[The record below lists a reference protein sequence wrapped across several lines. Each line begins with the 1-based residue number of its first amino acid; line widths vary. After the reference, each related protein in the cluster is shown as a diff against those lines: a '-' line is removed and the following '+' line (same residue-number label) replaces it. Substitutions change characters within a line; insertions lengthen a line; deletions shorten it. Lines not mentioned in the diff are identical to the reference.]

1 VRYLLLVYAA
11 DGLAGSDAPDEVLVS
26 HELEPAWT
34 ATTVRVRAG
43 ETVLGDGPA
52 SVATEHLGR
61 VDLLVAATLDEAIEV
76 AARIPEAHDGVV
88 EIRPLAQE
96 AAA

>member
-11 DGLAGSDAPDEVLVS
+11 DGVTASAVPDEVLVS
-26 HELEPAWT
+26 HALEPAWT
-34 ATTVRVRAG
+34 ATCVRLHAG

-52 SVATEHLGR
+52 GGDTEHLGR

-76 AARIPEAHDGVV
+76 AARIPEAREGVV
-88 EIRPLAQE
+88 EIRPLVQE

>member
-1 VRYLLLVYAA
+1 LRYLLLVYAA
-11 DGLAGSDAPDEVLVS
+11 GGVTASAAPGEVLVS

-34 ATTVRVRAG
+34 ATSVRVRAG

-52 SVATEHLGR
+52 AGVEAALAR
-61 VDLLVAATLDEAIEV
+61 VDVLAAATLDEAIAV
-76 AARIPEAHDGVV
+76 AERIPEAREGVV
-88 EIRPLAQE
+88 EIRPLAGE

>member
-1 VRYLLLVYAA
+1 MRYLLLVYSA
-11 DGLAGSDAPDEVLVS
+11 DGLAGSPAPDEVLVS

-34 ATTVRVRAG
+34 ATTVRMRAG

-52 SVATEHLGR
+52 DAPAAHLGR
-61 VDLLVAATLDEAIEV
+61 VDLLVAPTIDEAIEV
-76 AARIPEAHDGVV
+76 AERILTAREGVV

>member
-1 VRYLLLVYAA
+1 VRYLLLVYAP
-11 DGLAGSDAPDEVLVS
+11 DGLAGSAAPDDVLVS

-34 ATTVRVRAG
+34 ATTVRVHAG

-52 SVATEHLGR
+52 DAPAEHLGR

-76 AARIPEAHDGVV
+76 AERILTAREGVV

>member
-1 VRYLLLVYAA
+1 MRYLLLVYAA
-11 DGLAGSDAPDEVLVS
+11 DGPAESAAPEEVLVS
-26 HELEPAWT
+26 HELAPAWT
-34 ATTVRVRAG
+34 ATTVRVREG

-52 SVATEHLGR
+52 DAPAEHLGR

-76 AARIPEAHDGVV
+76 AERILTAREGVV

>member
-11 DGLAGSDAPDEVLVS
+11 DGVAASAAPEAVLVS
-26 HELEPAWT
+26 HALEPAWT
-34 ATTVRVRAG
+34 ATSVRVRAG
-43 ETVLGDGPA
+43 DTVLGDGPA
-52 SVATEHLGR
+52 GGDGGELGR

-76 AARIPEAHDGVV
+76 AARIPEAREGVV
-88 EIRPLAQE
+88 EIRPLVQE

>member
-1 VRYLLLVYAA
+1 
-11 DGLAGSDAPDEVLVS
+11 VLVS

-34 ATTVRVRAG
+34 ATSVRVRAG
-43 ETVLGDGPA
+43 ETVLRDGPA
-52 SVATEHLGR
+52 DGPAEHLGR
-61 VDLLVAATLDEAIEV
+61 VDLLVAPTLDGAIEV
-76 AARIPEAHDGVV
+76 AARILTACEGVV

>member
-1 VRYLLLVYAA
+1 MRYLLLVYAP
-11 DGLAGSDAPDEVLVS
+11 DGPSGPPAPDEVLVS
-26 HELEPAWT
+26 HELEPSWT

-43 ETVLGDGPA
+43 ETVLRDGPA
-52 SVATEHLGR
+52 DAPTGHLGR
-61 VDLLVAATLDEAIEV
+61 VDLLVAPTLDEAIEV
-76 AARIPEAHDGVV
+76 AERILTAREGVV

>member
-11 DGLAGSDAPDEVLVS
+11 DGLAGSAAPAEVIVS

-52 SVATEHLGR
+52 DAPAEHLGR
-61 VDLLVAATLDEAIEV
+61 VDLLVASTLDEAIKV
-76 AARIPEAHDGVV
+76 AARILETREGLV
-88 EIRPLAQE
+88 EIRPLAQG

>member
-11 DGLAGSDAPDEVLVS
+11 DGVMSSAAPGEVLVS

-34 ATTVRVRAG
+34 ATSVRVRDG
-43 ETVLGDGPA
+43 ETRLADGPA
-52 SVATEHLGR
+52 VASEDQLGR
-61 VDLLVAATLDEAIEV
+61 VDVLVAATLDDAIAV
-76 AARIPEAHDGVV
+76 AAGFFEARKGVV
-88 EIRPLAQE
+88 EIRPLAEE

>member
-1 VRYLLLVYAA
+1 LLLVYAA
-11 DGLAGSDAPDEVLVS
+11 DGLAGSPAPDEVLVS

-34 ATTVRVRAG
+34 ATSVRVRAG
-43 ETVLGDGPA
+43 ETVLRDGPA
-52 SVATEHLGR
+52 ATAPEQLGR
-61 VDLLVAATLDEAIEV
+61 VDVLVAATLDEAIEV
-76 AARIPEAHDGVV
+76 AARIPEARDGVV

>member
-1 VRYLLLVYAA
+1 MRYLLLVYAA
-11 DGLAGSDAPDEVLVS
+11 DGLAGSPAPDEVLVS
-26 HELEPAWT
+26 HELEPPWT
-34 ATTVRVRAG
+34 ATAVQVRAG

-52 SVATEHLGR
+52 DAPAEQLAR

-76 AARIPEAHDGVV
+76 AERILTARKGVV

-96 AAA
+96 AAE